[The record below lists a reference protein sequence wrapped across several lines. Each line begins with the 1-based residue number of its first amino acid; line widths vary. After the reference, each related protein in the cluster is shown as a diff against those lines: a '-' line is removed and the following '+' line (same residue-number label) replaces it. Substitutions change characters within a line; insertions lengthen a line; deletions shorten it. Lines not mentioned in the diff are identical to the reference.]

1 MATTLRSQAPAHRA
15 ASTRAGARR
24 LTGRA
29 AIYLAVALVGLVFLF
44 PFAWLVATSLKA
56 DREIFAYPPT
66 VYPHT
71 IRWANYADAVSYIP
85 FLRYLV
91 NTIVICAGN
100 AIGILFS
107 CSLTAYAFARLRW
120 PGRDVVFVLI
130 LATMM
135 LPFQVTMI
143 PLYIIFRS
151 LGWINTF
158 APLIVPAFFG
168 DAFSIFLFRQFF
180 LTIPF
185 ELTDAGRID
194 GCNEFRLYWNIVLPL
209 SRPALATVALLTIL
223 GNWTDFL
230 RPLIYLNDQGLWTL
244 SLGLMGFLGE
254 HSAAWGPLMA
264 ASVIF
269 TLPLIVLFFFTQKTF
284 VQGIVTSGLK

>member
-1 MATTLRSQAPAHRA
+1 MSRVATYS
-15 ASTRAGARR
+15 GV
-24 LTGRA
+24 
-29 AIYLAVALVGLVFLF
+29 IVVGLLFLF
-44 PFAWLVATSLKA
+44 PFVWLVLTSLKT
-56 DREIFAYPPT
+56 DREIFAFPPT
-66 VYPHT
+66 WYPHT
-71 IRWANYADAVSYIP
+71 IRWANYGDAVSYIP
-85 FLRYLV
+85 FVHYLW

-100 AIGILFS
+100 AIGIVLS

-120 PGRDVVFVLI
+120 PGRDAVFVLV

-143 PLYIIFRS
+143 PLYVVFRV

-168 DAFSIFLFRQFF
+168 NAFSIFLFRQFF

-194 GCNEFRLYWNIVLPL
+194 GCNELRLYWNIVLPL
-209 SRPALATVALLTIL
+209 SKSAIATVALLTIL
-223 GNWTDFL
+223 NNWTDFL
-230 RPLIYLNDQGLWTL
+230 GPLIYLNDQSQWTL
-244 SLGLMGFLGE
+244 SLGLMQFLGQ

-284 VQGIVTSGLK
+284 VQGIATTGLK

>member
-1 MATTLRSQAPAHRA
+1 MAAVVPSRA
-15 ASTRAGARR
+15 RAGRATLARASARR
-24 LTGRA
+24 AVGRA
-29 AIYLAVALVGLVFLF
+29 ATYLIVVLVGLLFLF
-44 PFAWLVATSLKA
+44 PFAWLVATSLKT

-66 VYPHT
+66 LYPHT

-91 NTIVICAGN
+91 NTIIICAGN
-100 AIGILFS
+100 AIGILVS
-107 CSLTAYAFARLRW
+107 CSLTAYAFARLCW
-120 PGRDVVFVLI
+120 PGRDAVFVLI

-143 PLYIIFRS
+143 PLYIVFRS

-185 ELTDAGRID
+185 ELTDAGRMD

-209 SRPALATVALLTIL
+209 SKSALATVALLTIL

-230 RPLIYLNDQGLWTL
+230 RPLIYLNNQSQWTL

-269 TLPLIVLFFFTQKTF
+269 TLPLIVLFFFAQKTF
-284 VQGIVTSGLK
+284 VQGIVTSGLR

>member
-1 MATTLRSQAPAHRA
+1 MTTMPQARARAQRTTASRSDLRRI
-15 ASTRAGARR
+15 
-24 LTGRA
+24 TGRA
-29 AIYLAVALVGLVFLF
+29 ATYLVVALVGLVFIF
-44 PFAWLVATSLKA
+44 PFAWLVATSLKT

-85 FLRYLV
+85 FWRYLV
-91 NTIVICAGN
+91 NTIIICAGN
-100 AIGILFS
+100 DIGIVFS

-120 PGRDVVFVLI
+120 PGRDAVFVLI

-143 PLYIIFRS
+143 PLYIIFRQ

-209 SRPALATVALLTIL
+209 SRPALATVALLSIL
-223 GNWTDFL
+223 GNWADFL
-230 RPLIYLNDQGLWTL
+230 RPLIYLNDQSLWTL

>member
-1 MATTLRSQAPAHRA
+1 
-15 ASTRAGARR
+15 
-24 LTGRA
+24 
-29 AIYLAVALVGLVFLF
+29 
-44 PFAWLVATSLKA
+44 
-56 DREIFAYPPT
+56 
-66 VYPHT
+66 
-71 IRWANYADAVSYIP
+71 
-85 FLRYLV
+85 
-91 NTIVICAGN
+91 
-100 AIGILFS
+100 
-107 CSLTAYAFARLRW
+107 
-120 PGRDVVFVLI
+120 VLI
-130 LATMM
+130 LATML

-185 ELTDAGRID
+185 ELTDAGRMD

-209 SRPALATVALLTIL
+209 SKSALATVALLTIL

-230 RPLIYLNDQGLWTL
+230 RPLIYLNNQSQWTL

-254 HSAAWGPLMA
+254 HSAAWCPLMA